1 MPMKFFKRIFRKGA
15 SKDTAKKRLQFT
27 LVYDRLSVSNHSLR
41 EMQNE
46 IVAVISRYFI
56 IDEDKSELDIRRNDD
71 LTSLM
76 FNTPI
81 ISARNRP
88 RIV

>member
-1 MPMKFFKRIFRKGA
+1 MAMKFLGRLFQRGT
-15 SKDTAKKRLQFT
+15 SKDTAKKRLQLT
-27 LVYDRLSVSNHSLR
+27 LVYDRLSVSDHSLQ

-56 IDEDKSELDIRRNDD
+56 IDENQLELDIRRNDD
-71 LTSLM
+71 LTSLR
-76 FNTPI
+76 FNSPI
-81 ISARNRP
+81 ISAKIRP